1 MEEQELE
8 FKKIMRVA
16 VIVAMVLI
24 GGVMLYMSFQDVNPG
39 EEGFIYRPYGDGV
52 DKENVFAEGTQLIAP
67 WNEMITYNVRQQ
79 SKTYTSK
86 VMDKNGTDI
95 EVTVAVNFA
104 AQKGKTPHL
113 HLKHGPGYI
122 TFIDDK
128 SKGAIKDVIGRYTYE
143 EVYSTKREDLEGE
156 IEEIL
161 KSDFLGKGLGEK
173 GTNVPNYVVLH
184 YVEIADI
191 NLPGNIAVEITNKE
205 TQKQKNLTAKEKQK
219 QEEYLA
225 NARIEKARGDSSL
238 VVSARFK
245 AEAIQLEAE
254 QISKN
259 PQYIELK
266 KWESW
271 DGIGSP
277 YGSGN
282 VFGDNAI
289 SILKQQ

>member
-39 EEGFIYRPYGDGV
+39 EEGFIYRPYGAGV

-143 EVYSTKREDLEGE
+143 EIYSTKREALRNRNRRQHC
-156 IEEIL
+156 
-161 KSDFLGKGLGEK
+161 KSDFAGKGLPEK
-173 GTNVPNYVVLH
+173 GTNVPNYVVLQLLLKLLML
-184 YVEIADI
+184 I
-191 NLPGNIAVEITNKE
+191 LPENVILQLKLLNKE
-205 TQKQKNLTAKEKQK
+205 TQKQKDLTAKAKELE
-219 QEEYLA
+219 QEQVYL
-225 NARIEKARGDSSL
+225 
-238 VVSARFK
+238 
-245 AEAIQLEAE
+245 
-254 QISKN
+254 SKC
-259 PQYIELK
+259 
-266 KWESW
+266 
-271 DGIGSP
+271 
-277 YGSGN
+277 
-282 VFGDNAI
+282 
-289 SILKQQ
+289 

>member
-156 IEEIL
+156 IEDIL
-161 KSDFLGKGLGEK
+161 KSDFDA
-173 GTNVPNYVVLH
+173 NYLKLH
-184 YVEIADI
+184 YVEIADVD
-191 NLPGNIAVEITNKE
+191 LPANIAQEIINKE

-219 QEEYLA
+219 EEEYLA
-225 NARIEKARGDSSL
+225 NARIEKSRGDSSL
-238 VVSARFK
+238 VISARYK

-254 QISKN
+254 QIGKN

-277 YGSGN
+277 YGAGN
-282 VFGDNAI
+282 VFGNAAI
-289 SILKQQ
+289 SILKQ